1 MLTTTAGCVD
11 RRRLRESAGWLRK
24 LVRSKGRQMDS
35 SSSPTR
41 ILVVAN
47 RTAAAQRLLDEV
59 SRRAD
64 EGRCEFTLLI
74 PDVADRK
81 AADWTLESAL
91 PLLRR
96 AARSRVQSLVG
107 GPDPWESVQAAVRD
121 GAFDEIIVS
130 TLPRGVSKW
139 LRRDLV
145 TRIRGLGLPVTAVI
159 PGGGSLSNR
168 EAARTMAELGP
179 GAGLGGF

>member
-1 MLTTTAGCVD
+1 
-11 RRRLRESAGWLRK
+11 
-24 LVRSKGRQMDS
+24 MDS
-35 SSSPTR
+35 SSSTR

-59 SRRAD
+59 RRRAE

-74 PDVADRK
+74 PDAANRK

-96 AARSRVQSLVG
+96 AARSPVKSVVG

-121 GAFDEIIVS
+121 AEFDEIIVS

-139 LRRDLV
+139 LKRDLIA
-145 TRIRGLGLPVTAVI
+145 RIRGLGLPVTAVV

-168 EAARTMAELGP
+168 EAAKMLTELGP
-179 GAGLGGF
+179 GAGLGG

>member
-1 MLTTTAGCVD
+1 M
-11 RRRLRESAGWLRK
+11 
-24 LVRSKGRQMDS
+24 
-35 SSSPTR
+35 
-41 ILVVAN
+41 AN

-59 SRRAD
+59 SRRAG

-74 PDVADRK
+74 PDVVDRK
-81 AADWTLESAL
+81 AADWTLETAL

-96 AARSRVQSLVG
+96 AARSPVKSVVG

-121 GAFDEIIVS
+121 GGFDEIIVS

-145 TRIRGLGLPVTAVI
+145 ARIRRLGLPVTAVI
-159 PGGGSLSNR
+159 PGGGSLSNK
-168 EAARTMAELGP
+168 EAGKMLAELGP
-179 GAGLGGF
+179 GAGLGG